1 MHQGKEEPRPALA
14 GAAAGAVEADST
26 TLRNEQERSTK
37 PQPRKYA
44 PQRAWKK
51 RNPLATWAHAAFRS
65 AERRG
70 LVQRTPCEVCG
81 AEDTD
86 AHHYR
91 GYHQPLAVRFLCR
104 RHHKAAHKAERRRA
118 RGDG

>member
-1 MHQGKEEPRPALA
+1 MSPATTNPGCATEKGAQTGAETAKADDA
-14 GAAAGAVEADST
+14 GNSKHT
-26 TLRNEQERSTK
+26 TSLR
-37 PQPRKYA
+37 PRKYA

-104 RHHKAAHKAERRRA
+104 RHHKAAHRAERKRA